1 VNDSA
6 LNSSHTS
13 PSDQAWKEEA
23 NRRLAA
29 HRARR
34 GGRALLQAALP
45 GMEESGVNERISG
58 SRGKSVA
65 DRVAARYAQAPTYSE
80 MLAAEARNAARAA
93 TAAAVAAGEARDA
106 AQAILVGLDVDI
118 REGLEEQAR
127 YDFEEHL
134 RGPRSAPV
142 RIPPFQSQVVQ
153 SQVPQ
158 RAVEQT
164 ARHSG
169 PAIVEAADEDL
180 DEAEIQAPIQPL
192 PAKLLEFPRE
202 LVATRKARP
211 RLAEGPLRTEAEGDV
226 TKSQIR
232 IFEVETEDISTEP
245 VVEPM
250 MAGWSAIRLDTAPE
264 VHRASSMYS
273 SGAVADRQAA
283 GLGRHSGDSVKARPQ
298 HNTPAAGF
306 DLPMQTASLED
317 RLMAGIVD
325 VALVTAAF
333 LVFVFVFAACTVHPP
348 TGEPAQVGAAVA
360 FFAFAA
366 IYQILF
372 FNFGCD
378 TPGMRY
384 AKIALC
390 TFDDE
395 NPTRQMIRRRLA
407 ALLLSAG
414 PLGLGILWAFF
425 DDDRL
430 GWHDRISKTYQRS
443 YR

>member
-1 VNDSA
+1 MDESSA
-6 LNSSHTS
+6 PENST
-13 PSDQAWKEEA
+13 
-23 NRRLAA
+23 
-29 HRARR
+29 
-34 GGRALLQAALP
+34 
-45 GMEESGVNERISG
+45 

-93 TAAAVAAGEARDA
+93 TAASVAAGEARDA
-106 AQAILVGLDVDI
+106 AQAILIGLDVDMLD
-118 REGLEEQAR
+118 GLESQER

-134 RGPRSAPV
+134 RSTRNSSPGTPT
-142 RIPPFQSQVVQ
+142 FQSQVRQ
-153 SQVPQ
+153 KAAAQ
-158 RAVEQT
+158 AG
-164 ARHSG
+164 RHSG
-169 PAIVEAADEDL
+169 PAIVEAADKEF
-180 DEAEIQAPIQPL
+180 EETAELEVHVPVQPL

-202 LVATRKARP
+202 LIATRKARP
-211 RLAEGPLRTEAEGDV
+211 RLAEGPLHTEPDDDAA
-226 TKSQIR
+226 KSQIR

-245 VVEPM
+245 VIEPVM
-250 MAGWSAIRLDTAPE
+250 VGWSAIRLDAASEAHGSSLYEGAETVASQTMP
-264 VHRASSMYS
+264 VGRISRASGNS
-273 SGAVADRQAA
+273 Q
-283 GLGRHSGDSVKARPQ
+283 PQ
-298 HNTPAAGF
+298 LNDPAAGF
-306 DLPMQTASLED
+306 DLPMQTASLAD

-325 VALVTAAF
+325 LALIAAAF
-333 LVFVFVFAACTVHPP
+333 LLFVLVFAACTVHPP
-348 TGEPAQVGAAVA
+348 TGKPVMIAAAIA
-360 FFAFAA
+360 FLAFAA
-366 IYQILF
+366 IYQVLF

-395 NPTRQMIRRRLA
+395 NPTRQMMRRRLA
-407 ALLLSAG
+407 AVLLSAG